1 MKRREFI
8 QKSLCATVSSAAFT
22 ALGAK
27 LSLADAATRAA
38 APRIILGGADYRAL
52 VLISLDGGNDAF
64 NMLIPRDNP
73 HYTTYASTRGTLAIV
88 QNQVLPLNALNA
100 ASDGALYGLHPAMP
114 ELAALFNQAA
124 SPVAAVANVGPLL
137 FPITKTEFQNGS
149 VPAPAQLF
157 SHSDQGTFWQTPSA
171 DADGRVGWGGRL
183 ADLTSA
189 VGQNPN
195 LSMNIS
201 LSGENVFE
209 AGEVVVPYFVSPD
222 GVEGIDM
229 VQDIPG
235 WAEHQQRRAV
245 INTLLNGTL
254 AHPLERAYSDK
265 FQRTVGN
272 FEQVNGALAQP
283 FDPLVESRFSYADAN
298 GGDYLGRQLRMVARL
313 INVRSQLGM
322 VRQVFYVALGGFD
335 THDNQL
341 PNQAGLLASLSKGL
355 AAFHQATVDLG
366 VAGQVVSFTGSE
378 FGRTLTNNGDGTDHG
393 WGGHHVVVG
402 GDVLGGR
409 YYGRFPS
416 LTTTNNPDDAAYGQ
430 IIPTTSVDQY
440 AWSLAR
446 WYGLADS
453 DRDLIFPNVSRFG
466 SIGHH
471 HLDFLGV

>member
-1 MKRREFI
+1 MKRRDFI
-8 QKSLCATVSSAAFT
+8 HKSLCASVGSAAFS
-22 ALGAK
+22 ALALK
-27 LSLADAATRAA
+27 LNLAHAASSAG

-52 VLISLDGGNDAF
+52 VLVSLDGGNDAF

-73 HYTTYASTRGTLAIV
+73 HYATYAGTRGILAV
-88 QNQVLPLNALNA
+88 PQAQVLPLSALNA

-114 ELAALFNQAA
+114 ELAALFNQAS
-124 SPVAAVANVGPLL
+124 SPIAVVANVGPLL

-157 SHSDQGTFWQTPSA
+157 SHSDQGTFWQTPNA

-183 ADLTSA
+183 ADLTTA
-189 VGQNPN
+189 VGQNPD

-209 AGEVVVPYFVSPD
+209 AGENVVPYFVSPD

-235 WAEHQQRRAV
+235 WTEHQARRAA
-245 INTLLNGTL
+245 INALLNGPL
-254 AHPLERAYSDK
+254 AHPLERAYSGK
-265 FQRTVGN
+265 FRRTVGN
-272 FEQVNGALAQP
+272 FEQVNASLALP
-283 FDPLVESRFSYADAN
+283 FNATVESRFAYADAN

-313 INVRSQLGM
+313 INVRSNLSMQ
-322 VRQVFYVALGGFD
+322 RQVFYVSMGGFD

-341 PNQAGLLASLSKGL
+341 LNQADLLASLSRGL
-355 AAFHQATVDLG
+355 AAFHQATVDMG

-393 WGGHHVVVG
+393 WGGHHFVVG
-402 GDVLGGR
+402 GDVQGGR

-416 LTTTNNPDDAAYGQ
+416 LVTVNNPDDAAYGQ

-466 SIGHH
+466 SVGHH
-471 HLDFLGV
+471 HLDFLGA